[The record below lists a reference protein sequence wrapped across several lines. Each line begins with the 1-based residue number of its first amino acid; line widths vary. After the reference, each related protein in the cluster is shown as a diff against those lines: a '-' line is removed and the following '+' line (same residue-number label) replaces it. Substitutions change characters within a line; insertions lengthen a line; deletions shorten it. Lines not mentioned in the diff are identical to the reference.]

1 MNPLLDLLRSI
12 FRSRLGRIL
21 FIIHLALAGC
31 AYALHLAADP
41 SKVAA
46 HGEPLFSQVIYFL
59 NFPAILATGL
69 ITWPALY
76 ERSYENYG
84 LVQWLAV
91 GFIVLCVLA
100 QWWLVG
106 YIIERLMRWG
116 DRFTP

>member
-1 MNPLLDLLRSI
+1 MNPVLELARSI
-12 FRSRLGRIL
+12 YRSRLGRI
-21 FIIHLALAGC
+21 FFAVHLALAGC

-59 NFPAILATGL
+59 NFPAILATAL
-69 ITWPALY
+69 ITSPALY
-76 ERSYENYG
+76 ERNYEDYG

-100 QWWLVG
+100 QWWLIG
-106 YIIERLMRWG
+106 YIIERLMKWS
-116 DRFTP
+116 DRFAP